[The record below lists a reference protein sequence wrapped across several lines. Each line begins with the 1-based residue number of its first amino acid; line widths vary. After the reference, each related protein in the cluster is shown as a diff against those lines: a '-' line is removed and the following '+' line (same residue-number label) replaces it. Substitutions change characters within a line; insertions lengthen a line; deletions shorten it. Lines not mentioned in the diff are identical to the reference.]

1 MHKIYNIFEYWSLIN
16 AQYDIFASKNRLC
29 STQKNITNRA
39 AESNWEVW
47 FVLQCKMWV
56 GYWVGGGS
64 LSAAECIIMGRC
76 LFLYA
81 NVIATTELL
90 KRWQLVVDSWQES
103 VFKYSTD
110 RQITK
115 LQLELPK
122 NKNRK
127 LKNHINKRGQ
137 VWCAILLALV
147 PRLKVRTTCL

>member
-1 MHKIYNIFEYWSLIN
+1 MHKIYNILEHWSLMHN
-16 AQYDIFASKNRLC
+16 MIFLSLLDSIEYHQSCNWKQLRGLIC
-29 STQKNITNRA
+29 LA
-39 AESNWEVW
+39 A
-47 FVLQCKMWV
+47 VLSRGRVFICCRMYYN
-56 GYWVGGGS
+56 GPMS
-64 LSAAECIIMGRC
+64 LY
-76 LFLYA
+76 LYA

-90 KRWQLVVDSWQES
+90 KRWQLVVESWQES